1 MARREVKRERLTVE
15 EEHRLNLRVSR
26 RLHKTMGESHRGQW
40 VGLVRGEVAAV
51 GSTLDEV
58 SDSLMRMEPDPR
70 RRFVF
75 RPDEDYRKKVIIL
88 GMGRQ

>member
-1 MARREVKRERLTVE
+1 MARREVKRQRLTLE
-15 EEHRLNLRVSR
+15 DEHRLNLRVSR
-26 RLHKTMGESHRGQW
+26 RLHRTMAESHKGQW

-58 SDSLMRMEPDPR
+58 SDNLMRIEPDPR

-88 GMGRQ
+88 AIGRQ